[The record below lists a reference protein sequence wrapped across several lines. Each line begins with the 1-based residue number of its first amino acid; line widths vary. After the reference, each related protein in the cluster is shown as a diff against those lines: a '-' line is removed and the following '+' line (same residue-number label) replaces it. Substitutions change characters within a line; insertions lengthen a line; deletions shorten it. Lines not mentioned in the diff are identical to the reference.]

1 MAKNDKKTTPNPDEE
16 KKPEVI
22 SAPEKVTD
30 SLKVTQPK
38 PEPHKPPHPA
48 EPPHKKSSGWS
59 KFILFIILLMA
70 GAIAYLALQLK
81 QTEKI
86 NDEALN
92 KLQSSYE
99 EKLNAVNNRINVL
112 DREVVGLKNRPIVE
126 HAAGISEN
134 QLNQKLAALRAELLN
149 RDGAT
154 PSSAENTEESAALA
168 PAPQPIPAT
177 PAVAAENQKIAN
189 ELLLASGAIIVRDM
203 AEQGVAF
210 AYEAEVLQ
218 ILAQGNDLAAKNVA
232 IVRSY
237 ANTGVIGKQ
246 KLIRNFDKI
255 FTDLNTAELKA
266 EAAKSEPTA
275 ETKTEWYHK
284 VMNWLKQQVTAKK
297 RTKKPVFTPQKDE
310 VLELVND
317 GRIKDALDALKLS
330 EKYAKVNS
338 EPLSQWV
345 SQAERYLEF
354 DNAINAI
361 IMNALAN
368 IRLKE
373 MEH

>member
-1 MAKNDKKTTPNPDEE
+1 MAKNDKNTAVQPDAE
-16 KKPEVI
+16 KKPEII
-22 SAPEKVTD
+22 SVPDESID
-30 SLKVTQPK
+30 SPAAKPQK

-48 EPPHKKSSGWS
+48 EPPHKKGRGAR
-59 KFILFIILLMA
+59 KFALFIILLLA
-70 GAIAYLALQLK
+70 GAVAYLAVQLK
-81 QTEKI
+81 QTEKL
-86 NDEALN
+86 NEEALS

-99 EKLNAVNNRINVL
+99 EKLNTVNSRINVL

-134 QLNQKLAALRAELLN
+134 LLNQKLAALRAELLN

-154 PSSAENTEESAALA
+154 PSSAENTEESATLA
-168 PAPQPIPAT
+168 PTPQQISPT
-177 PAVAAENQKIAN
+177 PTTLSENQKIAN
-189 ELLLASGAIIVRDM
+189 ELLLASGAIIVRNM
-203 AEQGVAF
+203 AEDGVGF

-218 ILAQGNDLAAKNVA
+218 ILAQGNELAERNVQ
-232 IVRSY
+232 IVRNY

-255 FTDLNTAELKA
+255 FAELNTAALKS
-266 EAAKSEPTA
+266 EAAKQA
-275 ETKTEWYHK
+275 ETTEVKTEWYHK
-284 VMNWLKQQVTAKK
+284 IMNWLKQQVTAKK
-297 RTKKPVFTPQKDE
+297 RVKKPTFTPQEDE
-310 VLELVND
+310 VLKLVDD
-317 GRIKDALDALKLS
+317 GRIKDALDSLKLS
-330 EKYAKVNS
+330 EKYAKVHS
-338 EPLSQWV
+338 EPLTQWV
-345 SQAERYLEF
+345 YQAERYLEF

>member
-1 MAKNDKKTTPNPDEE
+1 MVKNDKNTAVQPDAE
-16 KKPEVI
+16 KKPEII
-22 SAPEKVTD
+22 SVPDESID
-30 SLKVTQPK
+30 SPAAKPQK

-48 EPPHKKSSGWS
+48 EPPHKKGRGAR
-59 KFILFIILLMA
+59 KFVLFIILLLA
-70 GAIAYLALQLK
+70 GAVAYLAVQLK
-81 QTEKI
+81 QTEKL
-86 NDEALN
+86 NEEALS

-99 EKLNAVNNRINVL
+99 EKLNTVNSRINVL

-134 QLNQKLAALRAELLN
+134 LLNQKLAALRAELLN

-154 PSSAENTEESAALA
+154 PSSAENTEESATLA
-168 PAPQPIPAT
+168 PTPQAILPT
-177 PAVAAENQKIAN
+177 PTTLSENQKIAN
-189 ELLLASGAIIVRDM
+189 ELLLASGAIIVRNM
-203 AEQGVAF
+203 AEDGVGF

-218 ILAQGNDLAAKNVA
+218 ILAQGNELAERNVQ
-232 IVRSY
+232 IVRNY

-255 FTDLNTAELKA
+255 FAELNTAALKS
-266 EAAKSEPTA
+266 EAAKQA
-275 ETKTEWYHK
+275 ETTEVKTEWYHK
-284 VMNWLKQQVTAKK
+284 LLNWFKQQVTAKK

-330 EKYAKVNS
+330 EKYAKISS
-338 EPLSQWV
+338 EPLTQWIY
-345 SQAERYLEF
+345 QAERYLEF

>member
-22 SAPEKVTD
+22 STPEKVTD
-30 SLKVTQPK
+30 SLKAAQPK

-48 EPPHKKSSGWS
+48 EPPHKKGSGWG
-59 KFILFIILLMA
+59 KFFLFIILLMA
-70 GAIAYLALQLK
+70 GAVAYLVTQLK
-81 QTEKI
+81 QTEKL
-86 NDEALN
+86 NTEALS

-126 HAAGISEN
+126 HAAGISEDR
-134 QLNQKLAALRAELLN
+134 LNQKLAALRAELLN
-149 RDGAT
+149 RSDEA
-154 PSSAENTEESAALA
+154 PVSAENTEETAASA
-168 PAPQPIPAT
+168 PAPLSIPT
-177 PAVAAENQKIAN
+177 PTIAAENQKLAN

-203 AEQGVAF
+203 AEQGVSF

-237 ANTGVIGKQ
+237 ANTGVTGKQ

-255 FTDLNTAELKA
+255 FAELNTAELKA
-266 EAAKSEPTA
+266 ETAKSEPSA
-275 ETKTEWYHK
+275 ETKTEWYYK

-330 EKYAKVNS
+330 EKYAKVHS

-345 SQAERYLEF
+345 YQAERYLEF
-354 DNAINAI
+354 DNAVNAI
-361 IMNALAN
+361 IMNALAS

>member
-1 MAKNDKKTTPNPDEE
+1 
-16 KKPEVI
+16 
-22 SAPEKVTD
+22 
-30 SLKVTQPK
+30 L
-38 PEPHKPPHPA
+38 
-48 EPPHKKSSGWS
+48 
-59 KFILFIILLMA
+59 A
-70 GAIAYLALQLK
+70 GAVAYLAVQLK
-81 QTEKI
+81 QTEKL
-86 NDEALN
+86 NEEALS

-99 EKLNAVNNRINVL
+99 EKLNTVNSRINVL

-134 QLNQKLAALRAELLN
+134 LLNQKLAALRAELLN

-154 PSSAENTEESAALA
+154 PSSAENTEESTTLA
-168 PAPQPIPAT
+168 PTPQAISPT
-177 PAVAAENQKIAN
+177 PTTLSENQKIAN
-189 ELLLASGAIIVRDM
+189 ELLLASGAIIVRNM
-203 AEQGVAF
+203 AEDGVGF

-218 ILAQGNDLAAKNVA
+218 ILAQGNELAERNVQ
-232 IVRSY
+232 IVRNY

-255 FTDLNTAELKA
+255 FAELNTAELKA
-266 EAAKSEPTA
+266 ETAKSEPAA
-275 ETKTEWYHK
+275 EDKIKWYNK
-284 VMNWLKQQVTAKK
+284 VLNWLKQQVTAKK
-297 RTKKPVFTPQKDE
+297 RIKKPEFTPKEDE

-317 GRIKDALDALKLS
+317 GRIKDALDALKMS
-330 EKYAKVNS
+330 EKYAKIHS
-338 EPLSQWV
+338 EPLAQWV
-345 SQAERYLEF
+345 YQAERYLEF

>member
-22 SAPEKVTD
+22 PTSEKVTD
-30 SLKVTQPK
+30 SPKAAQPK

-48 EPPHKKSSGWS
+48 EPPHKKGSGWG
-59 KFILFIILLMA
+59 KFFLFIILLMA
-70 GAIAYLALQLK
+70 GAVAYLVTQLK
-81 QTEKI
+81 QTEKL
-86 NDEALN
+86 NDEALS

-99 EKLNAVNNRINVL
+99 EKLNAVNSRINVL

-134 QLNQKLAALRAELLN
+134 LLNQKLAALRAELLN

-154 PSSAENTEESAALA
+154 PSSAENTEENAASA
-168 PAPQPIPAT
+168 PAPLSIPT
-177 PAVAAENQKIAN
+177 PTIAAENQKLAN

-203 AEQGVAF
+203 AEQGVSF

-237 ANTGVIGKQ
+237 ANTGVTGKQ
-246 KLIRNFDKI
+246 KLIRNFYKI
-255 FTDLNTAELKA
+255 FAELNTAELKA
-266 EAAKSEPTA
+266 ETAKSEPSA
-275 ETKTEWYHK
+275 ETKTEWYYK

-310 VLELVND
+310 VLELVTD
-317 GRIKDALDALKLS
+317 GRIKDALDALKIS
-330 EKYAKVNS
+330 EKYAKVHS

-354 DNAINAI
+354 DNAVNAI

>member
-1 MAKNDKKTTPNPDEE
+1 MAKNDKNTAVQPDAE
-16 KKPEVI
+16 KKPEII
-22 SAPEKVTD
+22 SVPDESID
-30 SLKVTQPK
+30 SPAVKPQK

-48 EPPHKKSSGWS
+48 EPPHKKGRGAR
-59 KFILFIILLMA
+59 KFALFIILLLA
-70 GAIAYLALQLK
+70 GAVAYLAVQLK
-81 QTEKI
+81 QTEKL
-86 NDEALN
+86 NEEALS

-99 EKLNAVNNRINVL
+99 EKLNTVNSRINVL

-134 QLNQKLAALRAELLN
+134 LLNQKLAALRAELLN

-168 PAPQPIPAT
+168 PTPQQISPT
-177 PAVAAENQKIAN
+177 PTTLSENQKIAN
-189 ELLLASGAIIVRDM
+189 ELLLASGAIIVRNM
-203 AEQGVAF
+203 AEDGVGF

-218 ILAQGNDLAAKNVA
+218 ILAQGNELAERNVQ
-232 IVRSY
+232 IVRNY

-255 FTDLNTAELKA
+255 FAELNTAALKS
-266 EAAKSEPTA
+266 EAAKQA
-275 ETKTEWYHK
+275 ETTEVKTEWYHK
-284 VMNWLKQQVTAKK
+284 IMNWLKQQVTAKK
-297 RTKKPVFTPQKDE
+297 RVKKPVFTPQKDE

-330 EKYAKVNS
+330 EKYAKVHS
-338 EPLSQWV
+338 EPLTQWIY
-345 SQAERYLEF
+345 QAERYLEF

>member
-22 SAPEKVTD
+22 PTSEKVTD
-30 SLKVTQPK
+30 SPKAAQPK

-48 EPPHKKSSGWS
+48 EPPHKKGSGWG
-59 KFILFIILLMA
+59 KFFLFIILLMA
-70 GAIAYLALQLK
+70 GAVAYLVTQLK
-81 QTEKI
+81 QTEKL
-86 NDEALN
+86 NDEALS

-126 HAAGISEN
+126 HAAGISEDR
-134 QLNQKLAALRAELLN
+134 LNQKLAALRAELLN
-149 RDGAT
+149 RSDEA
-154 PSSAENTEESAALA
+154 PVSAENTEETAASA
-168 PAPQPIPAT
+168 PAPLSIPT
-177 PAVAAENQKIAN
+177 PTIAAENQKLAN

-203 AEQGVAF
+203 AEQGVSF

-237 ANTGVIGKQ
+237 ANTGVTGKQ

-255 FTDLNTAELKA
+255 FAELNTAELKA
-266 EAAKSEPTA
+266 ETAKSEPSA
-275 ETKTEWYHK
+275 ETKTEWYYK

-317 GRIKDALDALKLS
+317 GRIKDALDALKIS
-330 EKYAKVNS
+330 EKYAKVHS
-338 EPLSQWV
+338 EPLSQWIY
-345 SQAERYLEF
+345 QAERYLEF
-354 DNAINAI
+354 DNAVNAI

>member
-22 SAPEKVTD
+22 STPEKVTD
-30 SLKVTQPK
+30 SLKAAQPK

-48 EPPHKKSSGWS
+48 EPPHKKGSGWG
-59 KFILFIILLMA
+59 KFFLFIILLMA
-70 GAIAYLALQLK
+70 GAVAYLVTQLK
-81 QTEKI
+81 QTEKL
-86 NDEALN
+86 NTEALS

-126 HAAGISEN
+126 HAAGISEDR
-134 QLNQKLAALRAELLN
+134 LNQKLAALRAELLN
-149 RDGAT
+149 RSDEA
-154 PSSAENTEESAALA
+154 PVSAENTEETAASA
-168 PAPQPIPAT
+168 PAPLSIPT
-177 PAVAAENQKIAN
+177 PTIAAENQKLAN

-203 AEQGVAF
+203 AEQGVSF

-237 ANTGVIGKQ
+237 ANTGVTGKQ

-255 FTDLNTAELKA
+255 FAELNTAELKA
-266 EAAKSEPTA
+266 ETAKSEPSA
-275 ETKTEWYHK
+275 ETKTEWYYK

-317 GRIKDALDALKLS
+317 GRIKDALDALKIS
-330 EKYAKVNS
+330 EKYAKVHS
-338 EPLSQWV
+338 EPLSQWIY
-345 SQAERYLEF
+345 QAERYLEF
-354 DNAINAI
+354 DNAVNAI